1 MFYDTFLRE
10 TWTVSKNRLTTILNP
25 KGQVRPGIRTQ
36 PARAECR
43 LSTACEAQ
51 TSLRAEQSD
60 TGKRS
65 LIADITFNLS
75 LPF

>member
-10 TWTVSKNRLTTILNP
+10 TRTLSKNRLTTILNL
-25 KGQVRPGIRTQ
+25 KSQVRPGIRTQ

-43 LSTACEAQ
+43 LSTAGEAQ
-51 TSLRAEQSD
+51 TSLNAEQSE
-60 TGKRS
+60 TGKRN
-65 LIADITFNLS
+65 LISVLAFNLS